1 MPKPQ
6 QILTA
11 ALQTALSP
19 SPHSRNSS
27 NHASSSHARKASTNN
42 NGAKYGRL
50 SVSAQSLDASNEEI
64 WVPTPPEQD
73 VPRSSKHQKLLQ
85 DADIADD
92 DWANFDARGEDD
104 DAYFSYKM
112 GSKWKVRK
120 WIHQNRYLLLMVMAT
135 ISIAGIVVGILDANT
150 SSRFHSDA
158 ATQTSHLDQQEQP
171 IVILVSLDG
180 FRAEYLRRGLTPN
193 LHALATSGISAA
205 YMKPSF
211 PSLTFPNHYTIVTGL
226 YPESHGIVG
235 NVFRDPKLNDTFV
248 YVDPVKN
255 KDGHWW
261 GGEPL
266 WVTTIKAGL
275 KSATCMWPGSEAP
288 IKSINPTYSQPY
300 NGSMP
305 NADRVAKIISWLSL
319 PAPERP
325 SFMTLYISE
334 VDTLGHKYGP
344 NAPQVNAALTDVD
357 HLMGTLVEGVLK
369 ARGVSSLQES
379 GVNIVVVSD
388 HGMTEGNDLDKF
400 VFLDDYVAKERFEY
414 INNIVVSIYPKS
426 GEDLM
431 AIYNTFQTA
440 STEHGHW
447 NVWLRD
453 QVPSEYNFRN
463 NDRIGPIVA
472 LPDPG
477 YGVTLRT
484 EFSTTIA
491 NKPYKVGGMHGYNN
505 SITDMRAI
513 FIASG
518 CAFKSSGF
526 KFTDPVTGAFETVA
540 GGADLEVDGEGHVVA
555 AHAGAAIGGSAGVH
569 GKRGDF
575 DAVIEVPATNLS
587 EPVLSPTLSG
597 PLSVS
602 KRVESATVTEAARV
616 HATENSVGLLPGFNN
631 VEVYNL
637 ILHILNIS
645 SFAAPNNGTSD
656 GLAVFKPWLN
666 Y

>member
-1 MPKPQ
+1 MAQ

-19 SPHSRNSS
+19 SPHSRHSS
-27 NHASSSHARKASTNN
+27 NHARQTSTNN
-42 NGAKYGRL
+42 NNTGGKYGRL

-73 VPRSSKHQKLLQ
+73 VRTDARSSKHQKLLQ
-85 DADIADD
+85 MDADIADD
-92 DWANFDARGEDD
+92 DWANFDAREDD

-112 GSKWKVRK
+112 GSKGKFRK
-120 WIHQNRYLLLMVMAT
+120 WIHKNRYLLLMVVAT

-158 ATQTSHLDQQEQP
+158 ATQSSQLDQQP
-171 IVILVSLDG
+171 VVILVSLDG
-180 FRAEYLRRGLTPN
+180 FRAEYLSRGLTPN

-275 KSATCMWPGSEAP
+275 KSGTCMWPGSEAP
-288 IKSINPTYSQPY
+288 IKSIVPTYSQAY

-305 NADRVAKIISWLSL
+305 NADRVAKIVSWLSL

-334 VDTLGHKYGP
+334 VDTLGHKHGP
-344 NAPQVNAALTDVD
+344 NAPQVNAALTNVD
-357 HLMGTLVEGVLK
+357 HLVGTLVEGVLK
-369 ARGVSSLQES
+369 ARGVASLQES
-379 GVNIVVVSD
+379 GVNVVVVSD
-388 HGMTEGNDLDKF
+388 HGMTEGYSFDKF
-400 VFLDDYVAKERFEY
+400 VFLDDYVPKERFEY
-414 INNIVVSIYPKS
+414 INNIVVSIYPKK

-431 AIYNTFQTA
+431 SIYNSLRTA
-440 STEHGHW
+440 SAEHGHW
-447 NVWLRD
+447 HVWLRD
-453 QVPSEYNFRN
+453 QVPSEYHFRN

-472 LPDPG
+472 LPDDG
-477 YGVTLRT
+477 YGITLRT
-484 EFSTTIA
+484 EFTTTIA

-518 CAFKSSGF
+518 AAFKSSGF
-526 KFTDPVTGAFETVA
+526 MFADPAGGAFKTV
-540 GGADLEVDGEGHVVA
+540 GGADLEVDGEGHVVPA
-555 AHAGAAIGGSAGVH
+555 NAGAAIGGSIGVH

-575 DAVIEVPATNLS
+575 EAGIASPATNSSEQVLSRTLS
-587 EPVLSPTLSG
+587 EPLSAT
-597 PLSVS
+597 
-602 KRVESATVTEAARV
+602 KRIESATVTETTST
-616 HATENSVGLLPGFNN
+616 HTTEYSTGVLPGFNN

-637 ILHILNIS
+637 ILHVLRIS
-645 SFAAPNNGTSD
+645 SFAAPNNGTSE
-656 GLAVFKPWLN
+656 GLALFKPWLN
-666 Y
+666 YQR